1 MCSLGY
7 PWSEVRGRGERRVIG
22 SRQDHVRGTRAGLA
36 RASRALE
43 VIVMPRTNSLA
54 TRPWPLPQFADWPD
68 WPDFGLLGEVMR
80 TAAGETI
87 RVEELVEDDMLVIR
101 AELPGIDPE
110 KDVEVSISGGV
121 LHIAATRSEKFE
133 HKSHEELRS
142 GFRSEFRYGSFTR
155 SIVLP
160 VGTYETE
167 VVAKYADGILEVR
180 LPITAAKTHKIEVK
194 H

>member
-1 MCSLGY
+1 
-7 PWSEVRGRGERRVIG
+7 
-22 SRQDHVRGTRAGLA
+22 
-36 RASRALE
+36 LE

-68 WPDFGLLGEVMR
+68 WPEFGLLGEVMR

-87 RVEELVEDDMLVIR
+87 RVEELVEDDTLVIR

-121 LHIAATRSEKFE
+121 LHIAATRNEKFE
-133 HKSHEELRS
+133 HKGHDEV
-142 GFRSEFRYGSFTR
+142 RSEFRYGSFTR

-160 VGTYETE
+160 AGMYETD

-180 LPITAAKTHKIEVK
+180 LPIAAAKTHKIEVK

>member
-1 MCSLGY
+1 
-7 PWSEVRGRGERRVIG
+7 VREQGWRE
-22 SRQDHVRGTRAGLA
+22 GLV
-36 RASRALE
+36 LE
-43 VIVMPRTNSLA
+43 VIVMPRTNGLMTRSSSPLA
-54 TRPWPLPQFADWPD
+54 RFADWS
-68 WPDFGLLGEVMR
+68 DFGLLSEFMR

-87 RVEELVEDDMLVIR
+87 RVEELVEDGKLIIR

-121 LHIAATRSEKFE
+121 LHIAATREEKFE
-133 HKSHEELRS
+133 HKGHDGL
-142 GFRSEFRYGSFTR
+142 RSEFRYGSFER
-155 SIVLP
+155 NIALP
-160 VGTYETE
+160 PGTYETE

>member
-1 MCSLGY
+1 
-7 PWSEVRGRGERRVIG
+7 VREQGWRERL
-22 SRQDHVRGTRAGLA
+22 T
-36 RASRALE
+36 LE
-43 VIVMPRTNSLA
+43 VVAMPRTNGLTTRSLS
-54 TRPWPLPQFADWPD
+54 RFAD

-87 RVEELVEDDMLVIR
+87 RVEELVEDDRLVIR
-101 AELPGIDPE
+101 AELPGIDPD

-133 HKSHEELRS
+133 HKGNDGL
-142 GFRSEFRYGSFTR
+142 RSEFRYGSFAR

-160 VGTYETE
+160 AGTYETE
-167 VVAKYADGILEVR
+167 VVATYADGILEVR
-180 LPITAAKTHKIEVK
+180 LPITATKTHRIEVK

>member
-1 MCSLGY
+1 
-7 PWSEVRGRGERRVIG
+7 
-22 SRQDHVRGTRAGLA
+22 
-36 RASRALE
+36 
-43 VIVMPRTNSLA
+43 MPRTNGLMTRSASPLA
-54 TRPWPLPQFADWPD
+54 RFADWS
-68 WPDFGLLGEVMR
+68 DFGLLSEFMR

-87 RVEELVEDDMLVIR
+87 RVEELVEDDKLVIR

-133 HKSHEELRS
+133 HKSHDEL
-142 GFRSEFRYGSFTR
+142 RSEFRYGSFTR

-160 VGTYETE
+160 AGTYETE
-167 VVAKYADGILEVR
+167 VVAKYADGILEIR
-180 LPITAAKTHKIEVK
+180 LPVTATKTHKIEVK

>member
-54 TRPWPLPQFADWPD
+54 TRPWLLPQFADWPD